1 MQGKKTSKTLASN
14 PEKFARNVKELIIK
28 CQVSIQG
35 MYLRWQ
41 TMDWWLMNFL
51 YFPPH
56 FWCHFT
62 CRSCWNQTCKQQNWI
77 SGLQASVYYN
87 WLQAKHLF
95 LQAAVNSR
103 ALSFLL
109 ETRVQLYIWTPHH
122 QYMNEYIQKRLTW
135 WVLPVWFTWKD
146 WHDDFDLSKSHGTMW
161 KEGMHAMFF
170 ECDWQFQKW
179 GNASAELWRI
189 SQNCEVPVTCTSLP
203 QYMVA
208 NTNYLR
214 YFINSLH

>member
-1 MQGKKTSKTLASN
+1 
-14 PEKFARNVKELIIK
+14 
-28 CQVSIQG
+28 
-35 MYLRWQ
+35 
-41 TMDWWLMNFL
+41 
-51 YFPPH
+51 
-56 FWCHFT
+56 
-62 CRSCWNQTCKQQNWI
+62 
-77 SGLQASVYYN
+77 
-87 WLQAKHLF
+87 LQAKHLF

-109 ETRVQLYIWTPHH
+109 KLVCSCTFEPPIINTW
-122 QYMNEYIQKRLTW
+122 MNSVIYLTCFLQERLTW